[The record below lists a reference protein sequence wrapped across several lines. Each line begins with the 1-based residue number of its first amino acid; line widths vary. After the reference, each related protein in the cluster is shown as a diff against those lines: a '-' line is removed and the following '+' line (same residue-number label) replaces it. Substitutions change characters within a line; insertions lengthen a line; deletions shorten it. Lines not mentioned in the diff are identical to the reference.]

1 MMLARRTL
9 IAALLL
15 LTATAAPSRAQ
26 GVGSALEDNLSRLS
40 EILGALHYLR
50 TICNGREGN
59 RWRSEM
65 QQLIEAEGASAERKA
80 RMTASFNRGYNGYQQ
95 TYRVCTPAAEVAV
108 RRYLDE
114 GSKLAREVGARY
126 SN

>member
-1 MMLARRTL
+1 MTIRRIL
-9 IAALLL
+9 LALLL
-15 LTATAAPSRAQ
+15 LTTAAPPVRAQ
-26 GVGSALEDNLSRLS
+26 GVTSALEDSLARLS

-50 TICNGREGN
+50 GICHGSEGN

-65 QQLIEAEGASAERKA
+65 QALVDAEGASPDRKA
-80 RMTASFNRGYNGYQQ
+80 RMVASFNRGYTGYQQ
-95 TYRVCTPAAEVAV
+95 TYRTCTPAAEIAI

-114 GSKLAREVGARY
+114 GAKLSREVTARY